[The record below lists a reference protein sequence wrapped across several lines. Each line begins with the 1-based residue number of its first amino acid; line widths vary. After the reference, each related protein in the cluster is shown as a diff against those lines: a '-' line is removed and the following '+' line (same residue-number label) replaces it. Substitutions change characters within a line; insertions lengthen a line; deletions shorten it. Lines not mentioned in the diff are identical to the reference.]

1 MLLCHL
7 FTGWWNCLLQRK
19 GQCECAFLPSSVNL
33 FSFSLSPCKH
43 IGHTCIMNVLLL
55 HSIPTPTPPSLPHIP
70 SSPSFY
76 SCKNHHIFT
85 PTFSYRLSSVLQ
97 PPVCCFLE
105 LFFPCSY
112 LSVIPPSS
120 LSQVKRSLP
129 CFSSNWQMRCMSW
142 LGSCFIRKQLFA
154 PFLPPPLPLSPP
166 HYLGPSLP
174 CFRSSVSHLF
184 LPVSTALIDVNW
196 QMHGRSYKSPQGA

>member
-1 MLLCHL
+1 MCFCYTASPPHL
-7 FTGWWNCLLQRK
+7 HCLI
-19 GQCECAFLPSSVNL
+19 FP
-33 FSFSLSPCKH
+33 H
-43 IGHTCIMNVLLL
+43 
-55 HSIPTPTPPSLPHIP
+55 LPH
-70 SSPSFY
+70 
-76 SCKNHHIFT
+76 FT
-85 PTFSYRLSSVLQ
+85 PAKITTFVSVFTPAFSYRLSSVLQ

-142 LGSCFIRKQLFA
+142 QGSCFIRKQLFA